1 MYTDTVYVLK
11 CTQTQS
17 LCWNVHRH
25 SLCVEMYTKHSL
37 CAEMYTDTVYVFK
50 CTETQSMYWS
60 VYRHSCCGIYYRHT
74 YFGMEDDGCHEVYVL
89 KCTQTVY
96 VQKCMHTVY
105 VFKCTETQSMY
116 WSVYRHSCCGIYY
129 SHTYFGMEDDGCH
142 EVYVLKCTETLS
154 PWYVPQPHSLVHGRG
169 EDEIVLRRRKFSTWE
184 KDSSR
189 AKPFLSH
196 FQLSAGDSKNLS
208 VVSAQLL

>member
-1 MYTDTVYVLK
+1 MYIDTVFVLK

-17 LCWNVHRH
+17 MCWNVHRH
-25 SLCVEMYTKHSL
+25 SLCVEVYTRHSL

-60 VYRHSCCGIYYRHT
+60 VYRHSCCGI
-74 YFGMEDDGCHEVYVL
+74 C
-89 KCTQTVY
+89 
-96 VQKCMHTVY
+96 
-105 VFKCTETQSMY
+105 
-116 WSVYRHSCCGIYY
+116 Y
-129 SHTYFGMEDDGCH
+129 SQTYFGMEDDGCH